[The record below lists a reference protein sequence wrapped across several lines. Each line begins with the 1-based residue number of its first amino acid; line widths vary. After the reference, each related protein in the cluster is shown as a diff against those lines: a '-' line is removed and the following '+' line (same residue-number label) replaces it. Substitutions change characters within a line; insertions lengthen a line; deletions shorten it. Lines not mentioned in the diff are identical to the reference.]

1 MTNTTSETTTD
12 VSAIEAAKAPDVI
25 PCWSCQGPVN
35 AGNPF
40 CETCKAVQ
48 PPGQV
53 DHFRRLGLDMAFD
66 VDVDALDRQY
76 FAMQRQLHP
85 DRFATKGPKEKA
97 LSQQQATSLNEA
109 YECLKDPLS
118 RADYLLAVRGV
129 EAMPEGCHLVN
140 DQELLMESMEMRE
153 ALAEAETPDD
163 VAKVANRAEDDI
175 AVCTEE
181 LSAAFSAFDMEKAC
195 YLATRLKY
203 LRKLADETRQRRA
216 RLAAAA
222 MAL

>member
-1 MTNTTSETTTD
+1 MKANSD
-12 VSAIEAAKAPDVI
+12 ISALEAAKSPDMI
-25 PCWSCQGPVN
+25 PCWSCQGPVQ

-53 DHFRRLGLDMAFD
+53 DHFRRLGLEAAYDID
-66 VDVDALDRQY
+66 SDTLDRRY
-76 FAMQRQLHP
+76 FEKQRLLHP

-109 YECLKDPLS
+109 YETLKDPLA
-118 RADYLLAVRGV
+118 RADYLLEVRGV
-129 EAMPEGCHLVN
+129 ETMPEGCHLVN

-153 ALAEAETPDD
+153 ALADAETPDAIQA
-163 VAKVANRAEDDI
+163 VAQRAEDDI
-175 AVCTEE
+175 NECVDA
-181 LSAAFSAFDMEKAC
+181 LSAAFAAFDMEKAC

-203 LRKLADETRQRRA
+203 LRKLGDETRQRRA
-216 RLAAAA
+216 QLAAAH
-222 MAL
+222 MAI